1 MLARALEE
9 GEAPRRC
16 GCGHVMVAKVGD
28 ACPRCG
34 RFFADPAAIHD
45 ALVTLG
51 DLHGPAEV
59 ARIAPVLGVEGER
72 YFSNGERVFGVVG
85 GGR

>member
-1 MLARALEE
+1 MLACAFEP
-9 GEAPRRC
+9 GEAVRRC
-16 GCGHVMVAKVGD
+16 ACGNVMVARVGD
-28 ACPRCG
+28 TCRCG